1 MSLENDAET
10 IAANT
15 IDANTIDARPLVE
28 LIRAQNWKDGG
39 VLLVGE
45 ADAVRLVATALR
57 IAEHRGAIDGIER
70 VGAIADQ
77 AFAPAAAVA
86 S

>member
-1 MSLENDAET
+1 MSLENEAKT
-10 IAANT
+10 IEA
-15 IDANTIDARPLVE
+15 IDANTLDARPLVE

-70 VGAIADQ
+70 VGAIADR
-77 AFAPAAAVA
+77 AFAPAAAAA

>member
-1 MSLENDAET
+1 MSLD
-10 IAANT
+10 
-15 IDANTIDARPLVE
+15 DANTLDAKSLVE
-28 LIRAQNWKDGG
+28 LIRVQNWRNGG
-39 VLLVGE
+39 VLLVDE

-57 IAEHRGAIDGIER
+57 IAEQRGAIDGIAR

-77 AFAPAAAVA
+77 AFAPPAPVA